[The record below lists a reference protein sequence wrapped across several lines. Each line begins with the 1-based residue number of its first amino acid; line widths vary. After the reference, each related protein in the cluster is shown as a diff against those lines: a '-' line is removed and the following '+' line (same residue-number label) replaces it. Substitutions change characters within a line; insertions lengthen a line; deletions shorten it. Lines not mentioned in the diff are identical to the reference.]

1 MSSGRSLSS
10 LPAPHCSVQ
19 SAAVA
24 ERERVSRLFA
34 EAAAVLQGFQTDV
47 LGFIDEGEATM
58 LGRSQGDLRRQEE
71 QRSRLSRARHNLS
84 QVPEADSVSF
94 LQVRAALPVQRAPK
108 PQEEAVGGRL
118 RGCAGLLA
126 GCLSHARRS
135 CCGQLSLNGHLSG
148 TGTPGAQAGP
158 GGGVRPRARTPEG
171 AQLHQ
176 VLPGCARGAGRP
188 GLGLFQPV
196 GAAAGAGR

>member
-1 MSSGRSLSS
+1 MAKTSLGCSLSS
-10 LPAPHCSVQ
+10 LLAPHCPVQ

-34 EAAAVLQGFQTDV
+34 EAAAVLQGFQTQV

-94 LQVRAALPVQRAPK
+94 LQVRAAPWVQRAPK
-108 PQEEAVGGRL
+108 LQEEAAGGCL
-118 RGCAGLLA
+118 HGCAGLLA
-126 GCLSHARRS
+126 ELSVS
-135 CCGQLSLNGHLSG
+135 CPEELLR
-148 TGTPGAQAGP
+148 PAQP
-158 GGGVRPRARTPEG
+158 
-171 AQLHQ
+171 
-176 VLPGCARGAGRP
+176 
-188 GLGLFQPV
+188 
-196 GAAAGAGR
+196 